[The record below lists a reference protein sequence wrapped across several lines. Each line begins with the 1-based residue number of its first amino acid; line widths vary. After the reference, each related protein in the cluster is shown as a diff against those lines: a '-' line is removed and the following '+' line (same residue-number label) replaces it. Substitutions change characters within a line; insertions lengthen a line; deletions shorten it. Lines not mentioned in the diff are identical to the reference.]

1 MSHVEDRPSRPRLS
15 LLRGAPLVAALCASS
30 CASPASPP
38 RAPAIAAAGTA
49 RADASARVADAPRS
63 APARAQRSWCGY
75 LERLYQRA
83 TEKSAPWPRHAECL
97 EQRSNASA
105 EMLERTATCAD
116 RALTAFT
123 GDPISAEYA
132 AEVRRCGSEALD
144 ALALGPAALEPF
156 LEAICRRAQTCD
168 GAPYD
173 DCRAGLAPPVAAR
186 LGRAI
191 GALGDASRARLLT
204 CIGASECSDTMG
216 ERLTGCLEPI
226 MERLLW
232 LPTPREH

>member
-1 MSHVEDRPSRPRLS
+1 MPHVEDRPSRPRPS

-38 RAPAIAAAGTA
+38 RAPVIAAAERV
-49 RADASARVADAPRS
+49 RADAPGAAAPQAAR
-63 APARAQRSWCGY
+63 ARAQRSWCGY

-97 EQRSNASA
+97 DQRSNAS
-105 EMLERTATCAD
+105 
-116 RALTAFT
+116 
-123 GDPISAEYA
+123 

-144 ALALGPAALEPF
+144 AVALGPAALEPF

-191 GALGDASRARLLT
+191 GALEDASRARLLT

-232 LPTPREH
+232 LPTPHEH